1 MVAVAVVVP
10 ATMCTGA
17 ACQDLPGG
25 AEHESKIDTTSKP
38 PPKSGLTN

>member
-1 MVAVAVVVP
+1 MEVAAVAAGVQ

-25 AEHESKIDTTSKP
+25 AEHESKISN
-38 PPKSGLTN
+38 SRMLC